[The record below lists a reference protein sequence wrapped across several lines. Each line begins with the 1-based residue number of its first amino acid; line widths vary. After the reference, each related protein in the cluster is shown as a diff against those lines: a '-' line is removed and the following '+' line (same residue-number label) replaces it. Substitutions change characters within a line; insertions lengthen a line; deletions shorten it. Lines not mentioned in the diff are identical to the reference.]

1 MEKVVIGTKECRAEI
16 AFLGAQLESLQSP
29 DGREYL
35 WQRDPKWWSGCAPV
49 LFPMVGALRQGRTV
63 IEGRIYEMPQHG
75 LARRRE
81 FSLLS
86 QAEDEA
92 VFSLRADD
100 ATRQQYPY
108 DFELQIAYRAEGAS
122 LTTEYRVFNRG
133 ETPMPYAIG
142 GHPAFNIPLAEGEA
156 PPAGR

>member
-49 LFPMVGALRQGRTV
+49 LFPMMGALRQGRTV

-100 ATRQQYPY
+100 ATRQQYLPGRGG
-108 DFELQIAYRAEGAS
+108 FPHHGIPGVQPRGNAHALRHRRPPGLQHPPGRGGA
-122 LTTEYRVFNRG
+122 VRG
-133 ETPMPYAIG
+133 LLCG
-142 GHPAFNIPLAEGEA
+142 V
-156 PPAGR
+156 

>member
-75 LARRRE
+75 LARREQHAQHDVQPVAPRIRGKL
-81 FSLLS
+81 FQHTSPS
-86 QAEDEA
+86 S
-92 VFSLRADD
+92 VRFF
-100 ATRQQYPY
+100 ATRSSSDVSVRTSSGEKPFSRQ
-108 DFELQIAYRAEGAS
+108 A
-122 LTTEYRVFNRG
+122 LTSCTMAVN
-133 ETPMPYAIG
+133 
-142 GHPAFNIPLAEGEA
+142 LS
-156 PPAGR
+156 